1 MEISDYINILKI
13 NQKLNIILLQSNMK
27 YYQNTDILIVD

>member
-1 MEISDYINILKI
+1 MEISDYINLLKI